1 MNGTES
7 PFLFYHFEKQ
17 KLITKGRKMKKSRF
31 FHLIYMVKKMKHL
44 QRYENFTST
53 SDDQRLKWQVLRF
66 LLRKEEGC
74 SLQEIF
80 GNFPQQSQ
88 TEKALQQLILKDY
101 ALFDDRTG
109 IYKSSLLAKEHTKT
123 LPERFLIP
131 PLLAFQ
137 YW

>member
-1 MNGTES
+1 
-7 PFLFYHFEKQ
+7 
-17 KLITKGRKMKKSRF
+17 
-31 FHLIYMVKKMKHL
+31 MVKKMKHL

-53 SDDQRLKWQVLRF
+53 SDDQSLKWKVLRF

-88 TEKALQQLILKDY
+88 TEKALQQLIVKDY
-101 ALFDDRTG
+101 ALFDNRTG
-109 IYKSSLLAKEHTKT
+109 IYKSSLLAKEHTKI

-131 PLLAFQ
+131 PLLALQ
-137 YW
+137 YWWVDSQ